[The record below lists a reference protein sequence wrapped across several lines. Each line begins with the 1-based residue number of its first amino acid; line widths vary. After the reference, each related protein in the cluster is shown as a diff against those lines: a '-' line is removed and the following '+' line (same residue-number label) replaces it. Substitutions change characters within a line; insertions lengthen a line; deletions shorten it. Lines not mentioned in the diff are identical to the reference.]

1 MIFNG
6 PWQDPAVSDELAA
19 RYDVVV
25 VGGGAAGLSGGLT
38 LVRARRRVAV
48 IDAGSPRNAPAAG
61 VHNFLSRDGMNP
73 LALLDQ
79 GRAEVRGYGGH
90 VISGLVTAVTQDGAG
105 SEGGRFAL
113 TLADGRATRARRLLV
128 TTGLVDELPD
138 VPGLRERWGRDVVH
152 CPYCHGWEIR
162 DQAIGVLGTGPMSV
176 HQALLFRQWSPA
188 ITYFP
193 HTTERPS
200 AEQAEQLAARGITVV
215 PGEVAAVEVTDDR
228 LTGVRLRDGSV
239 AAVQALA
246 VATRMVARGDLL
258 AGLGLKPTAHPSGM
272 GECIAADPTGRTE
285 VPGVWVAGNVTDI
298 SAAVPGAVGSG
309 ALAGAHLNADLVAE
323 ETAQAV
329 AAARVPH

>member
-25 VGGGAAGLSGGLT
+25 VGGGAAGLSGALT
-38 LVRARRRVAV
+38 LARARRRLAV

-61 VHNFLSRDGMNP
+61 VHNFLSRDGANP
-73 LALLDQ
+73 LALLGQ

-90 VISGLVTAVTQDGAG
+90 VISGQVTDLGHDDDGFAVTLAG
-105 SEGGRFAL
+105 
-113 TLADGRATRARRLLV
+113 GRATRARRLLV
-128 TTGLVDELPD
+128 TTGLVDELPS
-138 VPGLRERWGRDVVH
+138 VPGLRARWGRDVVH

-162 DQAIGVLGTGPMSV
+162 DQAIGVLGTGPMSA

-193 HTTERPS
+193 HTTGGPS

-215 PGEVAAVEVTDDR
+215 PGEVAAVEITDDR

-258 AGLGLKPTAHPSGM
+258 AGLGLKPAEHPSGM
-272 GECIAADPTGRTE
+272 GEYIAADPTGRTE